1 MNTRKIGSLQHPLVK
16 HLVKVRESSRYRKEQ
31 NSAFV
36 LGKRMLQ
43 TIDTHAQLKRI
54 VTLSEQNDFSADE
67 QLLVTPEILKKIS
80 GTPSPEPIAAEVT
93 LPKNQKITGDL
104 LLALDQISDPGNLGT
119 LLRTA
124 FAFGA
129 AGVFL
134 TEGCADP
141 FNDKALRAAKGATFL
156 LPLQHGNLKDLT
168 ALAKN
173 RTVYVADLGGK
184 ELTKPETPALL
195 ILGNESHGP
204 SSELLE
210 LGEKITIPM
219 RPEIDSLNVAIAG
232 SILLHQMR
240 SV

>member
-1 MNTRKIGSLQHPLVK
+1 
-16 HLVKVRESSRYRKEQ
+16 
-31 NSAFV
+31 
-36 LGKRMLQ
+36 MLQ
-43 TIDTHAQLKRI
+43 TVDTHAQLKRI

-67 QLLVTPEILKKIS
+67 QLIVTPEILKKIS

-93 LPKNQKITGDL
+93 LPENQKISGRL

-124 FAFGA
+124 FAFGVQ
-129 AGVFL
+129 GVFL
-134 TEGCADP
+134 TDGCADP

-156 LPLQHGNLKDLT
+156 LPLQHGNLED
-168 ALAKN
+168 LAKIAKS
-173 RTVYVADLGGK
+173 RTVYIADLGGN
-184 ELTKPETPALL
+184 ELLKPQTPALL

-204 SSELLE
+204 SPELLK
-210 LGEKITIPM
+210 LGEKVTIPM

-240 SV
+240 SM